1 MSVFIYLLL
10 TLIIILVE
18 FNRKKYFTYDFLI
31 AFNFFFLI
39 SYAITP
45 MILAAA
51 EDPSIY
57 FANDLTKGV
66 YYYGDEK
73 TPFLI
78 LFSYLIFLAG
88 YYNTYFRK
96 KLPVFIVKPSFDEKD
111 FIKISP
117 ILVAILLFFMVVYI
131 MQFGGIRETI
141 MAAEAYRS
149 DEYEPPKFGFVQRF
163 FPANIVLLY
172 YSFFKAFL
180 DEENK
185 EYKLPYLILF
195 AFSFAYFLF
204 VFVLYNSRGYLITT
218 LGGLYIITSMVKKR
232 YYFTQVL
239 LLSLIGIAV
248 IKIGDPLFYAIP
260 ELVDNGW
267 ESFVTAFWDLVKEEE
282 EEGGFALFISNF
294 THPIISLDLS
304 LQVAGSE
311 EVPFRYFSDFIIAIL
326 SLLPDKLVG
335 FKDPLSVSNINTI
348 LNIGEL
354 KGTVLVGILG
364 FFAYSLG
371 VIGVIVGM
379 FFYGVL
385 GGYLSK
391 FFYENYKINKT
402 IVVFAYFFIFYYG
415 YFVFRGD
422 PKITLGEVFILIF
435 IMGVIIFF
443 SEIYIKKSFD
453 DIKYSKP
460 FFDRNKYGVK

>member
-1 MSVFIYLLL
+1 MSVFVYLILI
-10 TLIIILVE
+10 LIIFIVE
-18 FNRKKYFTYDFLI
+18 LNRKKYFTYDFMI
-31 AFNFFFLI
+31 SFNFFFLI
-39 SYAITP
+39 SYALTP
-45 MILAAA
+45 LILASA
-51 EDPSIY
+51 EDPSVY

-66 YYYGDEK
+66 YYYGDGK

-88 YYNTYFRK
+88 YYNSYFRK
-96 KLPVFIVKPSFDEKD
+96 TLPVFIIKPKFQESS

-117 ILVAILLFFMVVYI
+117 FLVAILLFFMVVYV
-131 MQFGGIRETI
+131 MQFGGVRETI

-180 DEENK
+180 DEENEK
-185 EYKLPYLILF
+185 YKTPYIILF
-195 AFSFAYFLF
+195 LFSFAYFLF

-218 LGGLYIITSMVKKR
+218 LGGLYIIMSMVKRR
-232 YYFTQVL
+232 YYFVQVL
-239 LLSLIGIAV
+239 LLSIIAV
-248 IKIGDPLFYAIP
+248 AVIEIGDPLFYAIP
-260 ELVDNGW
+260 ELIDNGW
-267 ESFVTAFWDLVKEEE
+267 ESFVTAFLDLVKEGER
-282 EEGGFALFISNF
+282 EGGFALFISNF

-304 LQVAGSE
+304 LKVAGSE
-311 EVPFRYFSDFIIAIL
+311 EVPFRYFSDFVIAVL

-371 VIGVIVGM
+371 VAGIVIGM

-391 FFYENYKINKT
+391 FFYENYKENKT
-402 IVVFAYFFIFYYG
+402 VIVFAYFFIFYYG

-435 IMGVIIFF
+435 IIGVILLF
-443 SEIYIKKSFD
+443 SDIYVKKSFD

-460 FFDRNKYGVK
+460 FSNRNEYEVK

>member
-1 MSVFIYLLL
+1 MSVFIYLILIL
-10 TLIIILVE
+10 TILLVE
-18 FNRKKYFTYDFLI
+18 INRKKYFTYDFLI

-39 SYAITP
+39 SYALTP
-45 MILAAA
+45 LILASA
-51 EDPSIY
+51 ENPKIY
-57 FANDLTKGV
+57 FANDLTKGI

-78 LFSYLIFLAG
+78 LFSYILFLAG
-88 YYNTYFRK
+88 YYNSFFRK
-96 KLPVFIVKPSFDEKD
+96 KLPVFIIKPRFQEGSFL
-111 FIKISP
+111 KISP
-117 ILVAILLFFMVVYI
+117 FLVAILLIFMIIYI
-131 MQFGGIRETI
+131 MQFGGVRETI

-185 EYKLPYLILF
+185 QYKLPYFILF
-195 AFSFAYFLF
+195 LFSFSYFLF

-218 LGGLYIITSMVKKR
+218 LGGLYIITSIVKNR
-232 YYFTQVL
+232 YYLTQII
-239 LLSLIGIAV
+239 LLSLIGIAI

-260 ELVDNGW
+260 ELIDNGW
-267 ESFVTAFWDLVKEEE
+267 ESFVTTFSDLVKEGE
-282 EEGGFALFISNF
+282 EEGGFALFVSNF

-304 LQVAGSE
+304 LKVAGSE
-311 EVPFRYFSDFIIAIL
+311 DVPFRYFSDFFIAVL

-371 VIGVIVGM
+371 VIGVIIGM

-385 GGYLSK
+385 GGYLSR
-391 FFYENYKINKT
+391 FFYENYKVNKT
-402 IVVFAYFFIFYYG
+402 ISVFSYFFIFYYG

-435 IMGVIIFF
+435 IIGVILLF
-443 SEIYIKKSFD
+443 SDIYIKKSFD
-453 DIKYSKP
+453 DNKYSKP
-460 FFDRNKYGVK
+460 LLNGDGYGAK